1 MARNV
6 RTYEHFCNV
15 ARALERVGERWT
27 LLVVRDLLTGPKRF
41 TDLMDR
47 LGGIT
52 PKTLTLRLRELEE
65 AGVVEADR
73 EPGRREVRYRLTA
86 TGEDLGPVIDALGWW
101 GTRHAWRP
109 PRPGDALHIE
119 HLLSALVRVIDRT
132 GGDPA
137 PARWHLALED
147 GGDYTI
153 ESDGGHWTLA
163 DRRPE
168 GAPDVTVTTTTAR
181 FRELIPD
188 PTPERA
194 SALGIRIDGAAA
206 EVARFHRLLATFSGM
221 VTLRSPAG

>member
-86 TGEDLGPVIDALGWW
+86 MGEDLRPAVDALGWW

-109 PRPGDALHIE
+109 PRPDDALHIE

-132 GGDPA
+132 GGETA

-147 GGDYTI
+147 GGDYAI

-206 EVARFHRLLATFSGM
+206 GVARFHRLLATFSGM
-221 VTLRSPAG
+221 VTLQSPAG